1 MSNQL
6 DNMQLL
12 LANMRLNYLDE
23 MPERIN
29 TLENTLLALEAHP
42 ENQEQYNELFRHIHS
57 MKGSGGTYGIATLT
71 HICHQ
76 MENFLPEIQGE
87 HSAKNSA
94 IANLFLCIDLLR
106 ETRAAAM
113 TSAPNYTAIEAQL
126 SSLYQ
131 SIVKYKKTILIADTS
146 ITLTDIYRQTLT
158 PLPVQITCIND
169 GLSALEQLLRYPY
182 DLLIAG
188 KELKTLNAY
197 SLMAALRYSTSSN
210 QKIPGILL
218 SSSNEPEG
226 EFYTVTIR
234 RDKNQTTH
242 LFHAVCAQL
251 DINISL

>member
-12 LANMRLNYLDE
+12 LASMRLNYLDE

-29 TLENTLLALEAHP
+29 KLENNLLALEVHP
-42 ENQEQYNELFRHIHS
+42 ENQEQYNELYRNIHS

-87 HSAKNSA
+87 RSTSDRA
-94 IANLFLCIDLLR
+94 ISNLFLCIDLLR
-106 ETRAAAM
+106 ETRSAAM
-113 TSAPNYTAIEAQL
+113 ASTPNYTAIEAQL
-126 SSLYQ
+126 NSLYK
-131 SIVKYKKTILIADTS
+131 SIVKHKKTILIADTS
-146 ITLTDIYRQTLT
+146 ITLTDVYRQTLH
-158 PLPVQITCIND
+158 PLPVKITCIND
-169 GLSALEQLLRYPY
+169 GLSALEQLLSYPY

-210 QKIPGILL
+210 QKISGILL
-218 SSSNEPEG
+218 SSSNEPAG
-226 EFYTVTIR
+226 ELYTVTIR
-234 RDKNQTTH
+234 RDKNQTTR